1 VNLKEKAMPDREDWV
16 VEAEVVLRRMSDTT
30 DPKELARLNAVA
42 NFLMQRELVF
52 QLNRLSMQISEL
64 RR

>member
-1 VNLKEKAMPDREDWV
+1 MDREDWV
-16 VEAEVVLRRMSDTT
+16 IEAEVLLGRMRETN
-30 DPKELARLNAVA
+30 DPKELARISAVA

-64 RR
+64 PKASFHA